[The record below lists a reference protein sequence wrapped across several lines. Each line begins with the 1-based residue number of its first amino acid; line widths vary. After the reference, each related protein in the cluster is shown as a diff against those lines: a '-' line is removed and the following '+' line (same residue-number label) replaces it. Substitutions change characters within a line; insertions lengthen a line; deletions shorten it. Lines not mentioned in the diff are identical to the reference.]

1 MLFLFLFSFF
11 IIFSFFRTLT
21 QRHCSRIDRMIP
33 KSKMFS
39 IVDDMY
45 PAVDFL
51 KGRYFLLYYFVF
63 SCRVLSCFCFILF
76 FYAVFSFIYLFP
88 LFFPSFLFFSFL
100 PFFLSL
106 LILYCF
112 FVFFLFFLFFFGF
125 VLFLFFYY
133 HSIMFTFD
141 HPSQHCCKTMTK
153 RSRLLF
159 CSTNC
164 LIHSRHHPDLKE

>member
-21 QRHCSRIDRMIP
+21 QRHCSRTDRMIP

-45 PAVDFL
+45 PAVNIL

-63 SCRVLSCFCFILF
+63 SCRILSCFCFILF

-88 LFFPSFLFFSFL
+88 LFSPSFLFFSFL
-100 PFFLSL
+100 LFFLSL

-112 FVFFLFFLFFFGF
+112 FVFFLFFF
-125 VLFLFFYY
+125 VLFWFRIIFIFLLSLYY
-133 HSIMFTFD
+133 VHF
-141 HPSQHCCKTMTK
+141 
-153 RSRLLF
+153 RSPQPALL
-159 CSTNC
+159 
-164 LIHSRHHPDLKE
+164 